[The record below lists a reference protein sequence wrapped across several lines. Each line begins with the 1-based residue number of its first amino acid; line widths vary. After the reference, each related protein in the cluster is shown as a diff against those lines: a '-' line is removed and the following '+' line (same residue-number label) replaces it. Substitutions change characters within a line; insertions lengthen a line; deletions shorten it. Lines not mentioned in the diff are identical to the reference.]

1 MKLLEKI
8 QKVRLALQ
16 AEDIK
21 ATGSNRTFKYFEL
34 EDILPAINKHMA
46 EVRMLAIPSFN
57 QDYATMTAY
66 DLDSEEQIVISSPM
80 GSAKLAGCHEVQN
93 IGAVETYQRRYLYLA
108 LFDINEKDMLDGSFE
123 KGNKKPVSNPE
134 EQNNTITVICDKCG
148 KVIKGYRKKDGT
160 EIGAEEAKEKCG
172 GLCAECYL
180 EKNVKEKAEKA
191 NKTQIVEVEV

>member
-16 AEDIK
+16 EEEIK

-34 EDILPAINKHMA
+34 EDILPAINKYMA
-46 EVRMLAIPSFN
+46 EFRMLAIPSFS

-66 DLDSEEQIVISSPM
+66 DLDSDEKIVVTSPM

-108 LFDINEKDMLDGSFE
+108 LFDINERDMLDGSFGKT
-123 KGNKKPVSNPE
+123 KGNQPE
-134 EQNNTITVICDKCG
+134 KVVCKNCG
-148 KVIKGYRKKDGT
+148 N
-160 EIGAEEAKEKCG
+160 EIQGQSINGQFRTAIQIKEKCN
-172 GLCAECYL
+172 GLCLDCYMSNKKKDKL
-180 EKNVKEKAEKA
+180 E
-191 NKTQIVEVEV
+191 EVEV